1 MASLKRLKPAKAE
14 AWRKHLEEWR
24 GSGLRVAEFCHQR
37 GLKVS
42 QFYDWR
48 SRLLPSAEPV
58 ARKSRKFP
66 TQPHPKVFIPVTVA
80 PSAASPAEFVLGQ
93 KLILRF
99 TGPMDAQSLAA
110 LARALQAA
118 GC

>member
-1 MASLKRLKPAKAE
+1 MASRKHLKHAKAE
-14 AWRKHLEEWR
+14 AWSKHLEEWR
-24 GSGLRVAEFCHQR
+24 GSGLRVAEFCQQR

-48 SRLLPSAEPV
+48 SRLLPSTEPV
-58 ARKSRKFP
+58 ARNFRKLP
-66 TQPHPKVFIPVTVA
+66 AQPHPKAFIPVTVT
-80 PSAASPAEFVLGQ
+80 PSATLAAEFVLGQ
-93 KLILRF
+93 KLILRLA
-99 TGPMDAQSLAA
+99 GPMDAQSLAA